1 MAEFLSDAWWVV
13 ALFVATLVP
22 LVRQLAAAGVMEG
35 LRTVDRRWIFVL
47 MFWAVLLPIYYI
59 GITGHTFPELPGA
72 LAHATFDEVDR
83 LSPGD
88 PVLLAFDYDP
98 ASEGELQPM
107 ATAFV
112 KHCASKGLKM
122 YFMALWPVGPQ
133 MIQNTVDRVIT
144 SDYPNLIYGQDYV
157 NLGYKSG
164 NEAVIRVIT
173 TNIRELYTT
182 DVRGTAVQDVPMMEG
197 ITSIQQMK
205 LIINVSA
212 GYPGVKEWV
221 QYAAT
226 PYPSLHLVA
235 GTTGVQAP
243 LVYPYVP
250 RQLRGLLGAIK
261 GAAEYEKLVVDAY
274 GGPNPDPKYLEG
286 LRRMGPQLVAHLL
299 IIMLII
305 VANILYFTDKREA
318 RIARRSAQRG
328 GGR

>member
-1 MAEFLSDAWWVV
+1 MGEFILDQWWLV
-13 ALFVATLVP
+13 LIFISTLVP
-22 LVRQLAAAGVMEG
+22 LVRQFASAGIMPA
-35 LRTVDRRWIFVL
+35 LRTLDRRWIFLL
-47 MFWAVLLPIYYI
+47 MFWSVLLPIYFI
-59 GITGHTFPELPGA
+59 GVTGRTFPEVPSA
-72 LAHATFDEVDR
+72 LAEVTFSEIDR
-83 LSPGD
+83 LNPGD
-88 PVLLAFDYDP
+88 PVLLSFDYDP

-112 KHCASKGLKM
+112 RHCAEKKLKM

-133 MIQNTVDRVIT
+133 MLQNTIDKVIT
-144 SDYPNLIYGQDYV
+144 ADFPSLVYGQDYV

-164 NEAVIRVIT
+164 YEAVIKVIT

-182 DVRGTAVQDVPMMEG
+182 DARGTAIQDIPMMRD
-197 ITSIQQMK
+197 ITSVQQMK

-250 RQLRGLLGAIK
+250 RLLRGLLGAIK
-261 GAAEYEKLVVDAY
+261 GAAEYEKLVMDAY
-274 GGPNPDPKYLEG
+274 GGPEPDPKYLEG

-299 IIMLII
+299 IIVLIL
-305 VANILYFTDKREA
+305 VANVLYFADKREA
-318 RIARRSAQRG
+318 RQ
-328 GGR
+328 